1 MREPLPITVL
11 GSEGWIGAALV
22 ADLKRCQRPVVA
34 IGRSQLQD
42 WLADCQAQG
51 PVIYA
56 IGLTADFR
64 LRPHDTVQ
72 AHVSLLSQV
81 LQRKGI
87 MQLLYLSSTRVYSRS
102 TSTHEDAPVA
112 CLSADSSDLYNL
124 SKLLGEALVLQ
135 DQRIGCRVV
144 RLSNVVGL
152 GQPSSTF
159 IGSLL
164 RDARLGALVTI
175 QQSAGAAKDY
185 VALADVLRLLP
196 LIAEAGRHR
205 LYNLGGGCDTSHA
218 QVAAWLRAQGAE
230 VEFALQPA
238 EGLAF
243 PTLEIDRL
251 STEFGSLNEPFRQ
264 NLLMDDSLLR

>member
-1 MREPLPITVL
+1 MSEPQPITVL
-11 GSEGWIGAALV
+11 GAEGWIGSALV
-22 ADLKRCQRPVVA
+22 ADLKRCQRSVVA

-42 WLADCQAQG
+42 WLADHHRQG

-81 LQRKGI
+81 LQREGI
-87 MQLLYLSSTRVYSRS
+87 KQLLYLSSTRVYSRS

-112 CLSADSSDLYNL
+112 SLSTDRSDLYNL

-164 RDARLGALVTI
+164 RDARSGALVTI
-175 QQSAGAAKDY
+175 QQSPDSVKDY
-185 VALADVLRLLP
+185 VALNDVLRLLP
-196 LIAEAGRHR
+196 LIAEKGRQR

-218 QVAAWLRAQGAE
+218 QVAAWLRKQGAE
-230 VEFALQPA
+230 VAFARHPD
-238 EGLAF
+238 EGFVF
-243 PTLEIDRL
+243 PTLKIDRL
-251 STEFGSLNEPFRQ
+251 ASEFGLISEPFRQ
-264 NLLMDDSLLR
+264 NLLMDESLLR